1 MKALG
6 KLTTKWEVRQ
16 AKNGVAPNG
25 MVLALVPF
33 FSIFLEIL
41 PLEYF
46 NRRPI

>member
-25 MVLALVPF
+25 MVLALVPVF
-33 FSIFLEIL
+33 FDFSRNFTSRIFQ
-41 PLEYF
+41 
-46 NRRPI
+46 